1 MYLSSKY
8 IPHMLYR
15 QSGNHA
21 DQRCGIHYL
30 ILFYPKPRKWLWEKY
45 NGVYIT
51 VLFTYRQA
59 EGMLKTSKHTM
70 HC

>member
-1 MYLSSKY
+1 MPTKDVGFIISFYFT
-8 IPHMLYR
+8 
-15 QSGNHA
+15 QNHEN
-21 DQRCGIHYL
+21 G
-30 ILFYPKPRKWLWEKY
+30 FGEKY